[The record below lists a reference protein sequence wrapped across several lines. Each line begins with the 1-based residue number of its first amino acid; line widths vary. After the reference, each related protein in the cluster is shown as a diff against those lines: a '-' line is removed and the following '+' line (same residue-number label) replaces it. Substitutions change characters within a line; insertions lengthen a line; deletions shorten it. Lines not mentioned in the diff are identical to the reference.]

1 MKKNKS
7 FKWIIKNSRFIL
19 PLVGLTCVLAIIL
32 SICSVSLAL
41 STKSVVNV
49 AIGEEEGSFLKSIMP
64 LVVLII
70 AQIILQAINS
80 NVAIRITGKL
90 MMRLKE
96 NIFRSLLGKDY
107 KSVSSYHSGDLLN
120 RINSDVN
127 VVVTGVVDIAPSLL
141 SFVSRLVV
149 AFVAM
154 FKLEPMFSCVFLVV
168 GPIVLFA
175 SRVYSRK
182 MKFYHKK
189 CQENDG
195 KISSFMQEAVQ
206 NILMIKSF
214 SSEKYIVDKSAVLQE
229 EGYKLKI
236 KRNTI
241 SIFANIGMYL
251 IFSAG
256 FYIALAWG
264 AYRLSIGAITV
275 GALFAYLQ
283 LINQVQTPF
292 LNISTLIPKFYSML
306 ASAERIIE
314 LENMPEEEK
323 SDIIYDYKKI
333 YDELSHISVENID
346 FAYDSEQPI
355 FEGASAEIKKGD
367 FVAIAGTSGLGK
379 STLVKLMLGI
389 IKPTAGEIYAVMLS
403 GEKIKLGAST
413 RCLFSY
419 VPQGNMILSGTVRDN
434 IKFSNE
440 TATEEEIIAAAK
452 TADIWEFVSGLEN
465 GLDTVLG
472 ERGLGL
478 SEGQVQRLAIARALL
493 HNAPVLLFDEATS
506 ALDENTEKRVLENIR
521 ALPGVMCII
530 VSHKKAAI
538 DICDEVI
545 SMKDGKITKLQKN
558 IE

>member
-7 FKWIIKNSRFIL
+7 LKWIIKNSRFVL
-19 PLVGLTCVLAIIL
+19 PLVGLICIFAAVL

-41 STKSVVNV
+41 ASKDVVNI
-49 AIGEEEGSFLKSIMP
+49 AIGETSGHLVQSI
-64 LVVLII
+64 LVLTGLIA
-70 AQIILQAINS
+70 AQLVLQAVNS
-80 NVAIRITGKL
+80 NISIRITGRL

-96 NIFRSLLGKDY
+96 NIFRILLGRDY

-120 RINSDVN
+120 RINNDVN
-127 VVVTGVVDIAPSLL
+127 VVVTGVVDIAPSLI
-141 SFVSRLVV
+141 SFATRLVA
-149 AFVAM
+149 AFVVL
-154 FKLEPMFSCVFLVV
+154 FGIDPMFAGVFLVL
-168 GPIVLFA
+168 GPIVLLV
-175 SRVYSRK
+175 SRMYGRK

-189 CQENDG
+189 CQECDG

-214 SSEKYIVDKSAVLQE
+214 GSEKYIVDKSAVLQE
-229 EGYKLKI
+229 EGYKVKI

-251 IFSAG
+251 VFSAG
-256 FYIALAWG
+256 YYIALAWG

-275 GALFAYLQ
+275 GALIAELT

-323 SDIIYDYKKI
+323 DEIIYDCKKI
-333 YDELSHISVENID
+333 YAELSHISVENID

-355 FEGASAEIKKGD
+355 FEGASAEISKGD

-389 IKPTAGEIYAVMLS
+389 IKPTAGEIYAVMTS

-413 RCLFSY
+413 RGLFSY
-419 VPQGNMILSGTVRDN
+419 VPQGNMILSGSVRDN

-440 TATEEEIIAAAK
+440 NATEEEIIAAAK
-452 TADIWEFVSGLEN
+452 TAEIWDFISGLEN

-521 ALPGVMCII
+521 ALPEVMCII

-545 SMKDGKITKLQKN
+545 SMKNGKITKL
-558 IE
+558 

>member
-7 FKWIIKNSRFIL
+7 LKWIIENSSFIL
-19 PLVGLTCVLAIIL
+19 PLVGLTCALAIVL
-32 SICSVSLAL
+32 SLCSVSLAL
-41 STKSVVNV
+41 ASKEVVNIATGEAV
-49 AIGEEEGSFLKSIMP
+49 GSLAKSSMALIG
-64 LVVLII
+64 LIA
-70 AQIILQAINS
+70 AQIILQAVNS
-80 NVAIRITGKL
+80 NVSIRITGKL
-90 MMRLKE
+90 MVRLKE
-96 NIFRSLLGKDY
+96 NIFRTLLGRDY

-120 RINSDVN
+120 RINNDVN

-141 SFVSRLVV
+141 SFVTRLIAGFAVL
-149 AFVAM
+149 FY
-154 FKLEPMFSCVFLVV
+154 LEPLFSCVFLVL
-168 GPIVLFA
+168 GPVVLFA
-175 SRVYSRK
+175 SRVYSKK

-189 CQENDG
+189 CQECDG

-214 SSEKYIVDKSAVLQE
+214 SSEKYIVDKSALLQD
-229 EGYKLKI
+229 EGYKVKI

-256 FYIALAWG
+256 YYIALAWG
-264 AYRLSIGAITV
+264 AFRLSAGAITV
-275 GALFAYLQ
+275 GALIAYLQ

-292 LNISTLIPKFYSML
+292 LNISSLIPKFYSML

-314 LENMPEEEK
+314 LESMPGEEK
-323 SDIIYDYKKI
+323 DEIIYDCKKI
-333 YDELSHISVENID
+333 YDDLSHISVENID
-346 FAYDSEQPI
+346 FAYDNEPI
-355 FEGASAEIKKGD
+355 FEGASYEIKKGD

-389 IKPTAGEIYAVMLS
+389 IKPTAGEIYAVMKS

-413 RCLFSY
+413 RGLFSY
-419 VPQGNMILSGTVRDN
+419 VPQGNMILSGSVRDN

-440 TATEEEIIAAAK
+440 NATEGEIIAAAK
-452 TADIWEFVSGLEN
+452 TADIWDFISGLEN

-506 ALDENTEKRVLENIR
+506 ALDENTEKRVLENIK

-545 SMKDGKITKLQKN
+545 SMKNGKITKL
-558 IE
+558 

>member
-7 FKWIIKNSRFIL
+7 LKWIIKNSRFIL
-19 PLVGLTCVLAIIL
+19 PLVGLTCALAIIL
-32 SICSVSLAL
+32 SLCGVSLAL
-41 STKSVVNV
+41 ASKEVVNI
-49 AIGEEEGSFLKSIMP
+49 AIGDTAGSLAKSSMA
-64 LVVLII
+64 LIGLI
-70 AQIILQAINS
+70 AAQIIIQAVNS
-80 NVAIRITGKL
+80 NVSIRITGKL

-96 NIFRSLLGKDY
+96 NIFRTLLGREY
-107 KSVSSYHSGDLLN
+107 KSVSAYHSGDLLN

-127 VVVTGVVDIAPSLL
+127 IVVTGVVDIAPSLL
-141 SFVSRLVV
+141 SFATRLIAGFAVL
-149 AFVAM
+149 FY
-154 FKLEPMFSCVFLVV
+154 LEPLFSCVFLVI

-175 SRVYSRK
+175 SRIYSRK

-189 CQENDG
+189 CQECDG

-214 SSEKYIVDKSAVLQE
+214 SSEKYIVDKSALLQE
-229 EGYKLKI
+229 EGYKVKI

-256 FYIALAWG
+256 YYIALAWG
-264 AYRLSIGAITV
+264 AFRLSAGAITV
-275 GALFAYLQ
+275 GALIAYLQ

-292 LNISTLIPKFYSML
+292 LNISSLIPKFYSML

-323 SDIIYDYKKI
+323 EEIIYDCKKI
-333 YDELSHISVENID
+333 YDDISHISVEKID
-346 FAYDSEQPI
+346 FAYDSEPI
-355 FEGASAEIKKGD
+355 FEGADYEIKKGD

-389 IKPTAGEIYAVMLS
+389 IKPTAGDIYAVMKS

-413 RCLFSY
+413 RGLFSY

-440 TATEEEIIAAAK
+440 NATEEEIIAAAK
-452 TADIWEFVSGLEN
+452 TADIWGFISGLEN

-478 SEGQVQRLAIARALL
+478 SEGQVQRIAIARALL

-545 SMKDGKITKLQKN
+545 SMKNGKITKL
-558 IE
+558 

>member
-19 PLVGLTCVLAIIL
+19 PLVGVTCVLAMVL
-32 SICSVSLAL
+32 SICGVSLAL
-41 STKSVVNV
+41 TSKEVVNI
-49 AIGEEEGSFLKSIMP
+49 AIGEETGSFAKSIAV
-64 LVVLII
+64 LVGLIA
-70 AQIILQAINS
+70 AQIIIQAVNS
-80 NVAIRITGKL
+80 NVSIRITGKL
-90 MMRLKE
+90 MMRIKE
-96 NIFRSLLGKDY
+96 NIFRTLLGKDY
-107 KSVSSYHSGDLLN
+107 KSVSAYHSGDLLN

-141 SFVSRLVV
+141 SFATRLIA
-149 AFVAM
+149 AFAAM
-154 FKLEPMFSCVFLVV
+154 FVLEPMFSCVFLII

-175 SRVYSRK
+175 SRIYSRK

-189 CQENDG
+189 CQECDG

-229 EGYKLKI
+229 EGYKVKI

-264 AYRLSIGAITV
+264 AYRLSVGAITV

-323 SDIIYDYKKI
+323 DEIIYDCKKI
-333 YDELSHISVENID
+333 YDDLSHISVENID
-346 FAYDSEQPI
+346 FAYDSEPI
-355 FEGASAEIKKGD
+355 FEGASCEIKKGG

-389 IKPTAGEIYAVMLS
+389 IKPMAGDIYAVMKS

-413 RCLFSY
+413 RGLFSY
-419 VPQGNMILSGTVRDN
+419 VPQGNMILSGSVRDN

-440 TATEEEIIAAAK
+440 NATEEEIVSAAK
-452 TADIWEFVSGLEN
+452 TADIWDFISNLEN

-506 ALDENTEKRVLENIR
+506 ALDENTEKRVLKNIR

-530 VSHKKAAI
+530 VSHKKAAL

-545 SMKDGKITKLQKN
+545 SMKNGKITKL
-558 IE
+558 

>member
-7 FKWIIKNSRFIL
+7 LKWIIKNSRFIL
-19 PLVGLTCVLAIIL
+19 PLVGLTCVLAMVL
-32 SICSVSLAL
+32 SVCGVLLAFT
-41 STKSVVNV
+41 SKDVINI
-49 AIGEEEGSFLKSIMP
+49 AIGDAEGSFVKSIMV
-64 LVVLII
+64 LVVFII
-70 AQIILQAINS
+70 AQIVLQAVNS
-80 NVAIRITGKL
+80 NVSIRITGKL
-90 MMRLKE
+90 MVRLKE
-96 NIFRSLLGKDY
+96 NIFRTLLGRDY
-107 KSVSSYHSGDLLN
+107 KSVSNYHSGDLLN

-141 SFVSRLVV
+141 SFVTRLVA

-154 FKLEPMFSCVFLVV
+154 FRLEPMFSCVFLAV
-168 GPIVLFA
+168 GPVVLFA
-175 SRVYSRK
+175 SRIYSRK

-189 CQENDG
+189 CQECDG

-214 SSEKYIVDKSAVLQE
+214 GSEKYIVDKSAVLQE
-229 EGYKLKI
+229 EGYKVKI

-264 AYRLSIGAITV
+264 AYRLSIGAILV
-275 GALFAYLQ
+275 GELIAYLN

-292 LNISTLIPKFYSML
+292 LNISTLIPKFYSMI

-323 SDIIYDYKKI
+323 DEIIYDCKKI
-333 YDELSHISVENID
+333 YEDLSHISVENID
-346 FAYDSEQPI
+346 FAYENEPI
-355 FEGASAEIKKGD
+355 FEGANYEIKKGD

-389 IKPTAGEIYAVMLS
+389 IKPTAGDIYAVMKS

-413 RCLFSY
+413 RSLFSY

-440 TATEEEIIAAAK
+440 NATEEEIIAATK
-452 TADIWEFVSGLEN
+452 TADIWDFISGLEN

-506 ALDENTEKRVLENIR
+506 ALDEQTEKRVLENIR
-521 ALPGVMCII
+521 ALDGVMCII

-538 DICDEVI
+538 DICDKVV
-545 SMKDGKITKLQKN
+545 SMKNGKIVKL
-558 IE
+558 